1 MTVVNEQVL
10 SSENDPAFPPRSQDQ
25 TLVLDSKVLAGVT
38 PSVGL
43 FSYETFKRLI
53 DIVGS
58 LVGIIILSPLMLIM
72 AFLIKLD
79 SKGPI
84 LADIPKRVGKDG
96 KLFKMYKFRSMI
108 VGAHELL
115 HKDPQFKELLEKYQH
130 NSYKLDRDEDP
141 RITRAGKFIRK
152 TSIDELPQFFNVLK
166 GEMSLVGPRAYNPFE
181 LEEQQEKYPSTKRF
195 VKIILSAKPG
205 LTGLWQVSG
214 RSEIN
219 FDKRVELDAKYVQRR
234 SILYDLW
241 LILNT
246 IPAVL
251 LGKGAV

>member
-1 MTVVNEQVL
+1 MTVVNNQPL
-10 SSENDPAFPPRSQDQ
+10 SSGNQGQ
-25 TLVLDSKVLAGVT
+25 TAALDSESLVGT
-38 PSVGL
+38 IPSSGL
-43 FSYETFKRLI
+43 LNYEVFKRLI

-58 LVGIIILSPLMLIM
+58 LIGIIILSPLMLIM
-72 AFLIKLD
+72 ALLIKLD
-79 SKGPI
+79 SKGPV

-115 HKDPQFKELLEKYQH
+115 HKDPKFKELLDKYQH
-130 NSYKLDRDEDP
+130 NSYKLGRDEDP
-141 RITRAGKFIRK
+141 RITKAGKFIRK
-152 TSIDELPQFFNVLK
+152 TSIDEIPQLFNILK

-195 VKIILSAKPG
+195 VKVILSAKPG

-234 SILYDLW
+234 SVLYDFW

-251 LGKGAV
+251 LGRGAV